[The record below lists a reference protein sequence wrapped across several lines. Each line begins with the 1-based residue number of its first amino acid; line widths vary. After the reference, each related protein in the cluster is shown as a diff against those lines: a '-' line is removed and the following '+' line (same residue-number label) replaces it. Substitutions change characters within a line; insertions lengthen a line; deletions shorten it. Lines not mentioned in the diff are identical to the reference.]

1 MDVFPNLQMVSSHH
15 RSESMTLFNVM
26 VGPGLGDQL
35 LRVAKQT
42 DLGLLAPL
50 FSAEA
55 SSASCPLNHL
65 LFTIYYYILSVWL
78 LVLRVKTRGK
88 RTPSRTHS
96 SFFYLHSKDKEYYI

>member
-42 DLGLLAPL
+42 DLGLLDPL

-55 SSASCPLNHL
+55 SSASCPLIPFTVYNL
-65 LFTIYYYILSVWL
+65 LLLSFL
-78 LVLRVKTRGK
+78 QKGFSPTL
-88 RTPSRTHS
+88 THS
-96 SFFYLHSKDKEYYI
+96 SRVIDTGNLTFLSVGC